1 MGHRNKSFGR
11 GEWSLPEASSPRV
24 KKPQYEGRASPK
36 LLTLLSDEALDTGC
50 KDKYA
55 HPWCVRSQIM
65 KCRAVAVAI
74 LLGTIFVGSN
84 AQARGPY
91 GSISV
96 GNWKGGAYTNDQ
108 TGSFSHCA
116 AGAPYASGVFFVV
129 MIDGNGGWSLGFT
142 HDQWTLTRGQAFP
155 LTLTFDGQQP
165 FNVHG
170 VPIADKLV
178 RVPMPSNSALI
189 AQFRKAK
196 AMTAYTQGQL
206 FQFNLDQTGQLLPVL
221 ANCVAKTKQTGVAS
235 AGDFSLP
242 VAKPVAAA
250 APSDSAA
257 AKTDRLFDQTG
268 TGFLVSMNGHLVTN
282 AHVVQRC
289 VGDIL
294 GNLSGEAPAKLRLV
308 SSDETNDLALL
319 QVSGSF
325 KDVARIRDRAIQS
338 GDSVVAIGYP
348 FHGLL
353 TSDFTVTTGIVS
365 SLSGVLND
373 TRFLQI
379 SAAVQPGNSGG
390 PLLAS
395 SGDVVGVVA
404 AKLNTF
410 KFARATGNIP
420 ENINFAIKT
429 GALRDFLDNSVVPY
443 QISDAKAE
451 LKTADIARNARA
463 FTFLISCKAKPQ
475 ETAKK

>member
-1 MGHRNKSFGR
+1 
-11 GEWSLPEASSPRV
+11 
-24 KKPQYEGRASPK
+24 
-36 LLTLLSDEALDTGC
+36 
-50 KDKYA
+50 
-55 HPWCVRSQIM
+55 M
-65 KCRAVAVAI
+65 KCRVAAVAVLLSMI
-74 LLGTIFVGSN
+74 LVGSN

-96 GNWKGGAYTNDQ
+96 GNWKGGAYTIDQ
-108 TGSFSHCA
+108 TGAFSHCA
-116 AGAPYASGVFFVV
+116 AGASYASGVNFVV
-129 MIDGNGGWSLGFT
+129 MIDRDGGWALGFA
-142 HDQWTLTRGQAFP
+142 HEQWKLRTGEAFP

-170 VPIADKLV
+170 VPLGDKLV
-178 RVPMPSNSALI
+178 RVSMPINSSLI
-189 AQFRKAK
+189 GQFRRAK
-196 AMTAYTQGQL
+196 GMTAFTQGQL
-206 FQFNLDQTGQLLPVL
+206 FQFNLDQTGQLLSVL
-221 ANCVAKTKQTGVAS
+221 AHCVAKIKQSGLGA
-235 AGDFSLP
+235 AGDFSVLP
-242 VAKPVAAA
+242 AAKPAAAAA
-250 APSDSAA
+250 APESAP
-257 AKTDRLFDQTG
+257 AKPDRIFDQKG
-268 TGFLVSMNGHLVTN
+268 TGFVVSTNGHIVTN
-282 AHVVQRC
+282 AHVVQGC

-294 GNLSGEAPAKLRLV
+294 GNPSGEAPAKLRLV

-319 QVSGSF
+319 QATGTF
-325 KDVARIRDRAIQS
+325 KDIAKIRDKAIPS

-365 SLSGVLND
+365 SLSGILND

-379 SAAVQPGNSGG
+379 SAAIQPGNSGG

-404 AKLNTF
+404 AKLNAI

-443 QISDAKAE
+443 QISDAKEE
-451 LKTADIARNARA
+451 LRTADIARNARA
-463 FTFLISCKAKPQ
+463 FTFLISCKAKAKEKEK
-475 ETAKK
+475 ETARN